1 MKHLEV
7 IDNIKRDFKKL
18 KTLIKWQQDEVIK
31 EIFLNFRVP
40 IRLNFDEVNLVLK
53 DVQNKNQRFWYLFI
67 LQN

>member
-31 EIFLNFRVP
+31 ELFLKISEFQ
-40 IRLNFDEVNLVLK
+40 FD
-53 DVQNKNQRFWYLFI
+53 
-67 LQN
+67 

>member
-53 DVQNKNQRFWYLFI
+53 DVQNKNQRF
-67 LQN
+67 